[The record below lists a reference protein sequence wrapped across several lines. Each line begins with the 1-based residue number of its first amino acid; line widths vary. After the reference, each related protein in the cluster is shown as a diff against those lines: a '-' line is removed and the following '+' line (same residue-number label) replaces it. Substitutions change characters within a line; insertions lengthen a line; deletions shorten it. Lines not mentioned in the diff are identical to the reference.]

1 MSTRSTIAMVT
12 KRGDIDA
19 IFCHWDG
26 YPEYVGKILDTRY
39 VTEKRV
45 AKLMD
50 MGDLESLGKTLA
62 KCRFHRRDFGCAEE
76 DTRKET
82 HKSLSEA
89 VAAMDAEL
97 GLREYLYLFA
107 DMRWMVRAL
116 DGDGF
121 YRLLDALAVLKP
133 YSNANRRS
141 VCHYHVFDDV
151 MQKHGLRPRQLN
163 APSSLL
169 P

>member
-12 KRGDIDA
+12 PRGDIDA

-26 YPEYVGKILDTRY
+26 YPEYVGSILNARY
-39 VTEKRV
+39 TDERRV

-50 MGDLESLGKTLA
+50 MGDVDHLGKTLA
-62 KCRFHRRDFGCAEE
+62 KCRFYRRDFGDAEE

-89 VAAMDAEL
+89 VAAMTAEL
-97 GLREYLYLFA
+97 GWREYLYLFA
-107 DMRWMVRAL
+107 DKRWMVRAVE
-116 DGDGF
+116 GDGF
-121 YRLLDALAVLKP
+121 YRLQDALAVLKP
-133 YSNANRRS
+133 LRDNRRS
-141 VCHYHVFDDV
+141 SCHCSEFDDI
-151 MQKHGLRPRQLN
+151 MQANGLRPRQFN

-169 P
+169 A

>member
-12 KRGDIDA
+12 SRGDIDA

-26 YPEYVGKILDTRY
+26 YPEYVGKILDARY
-39 VTEKRV
+39 TDERRV
-45 AKLMD
+45 EKLMD

-62 KCRFHRRDFGCAEE
+62 KCRFHRRDFGCSEE
-76 DTRKET
+76 DSRKVT

-107 DMRWMVRAL
+107 DMRWMVHAL

-121 YRLLDALAVLKP
+121 YRLRDALAVLKP
-133 YSNANRRS
+133 LSANRRFH
-141 VCHYHVFDDV
+141 CPCYIFDEV
-151 MQKHGLRPRQLN
+151 MQENGLRPRQFN

>member
-12 KRGDIDA
+12 SRGDIYS

-39 VTEKRV
+39 TDEKRV

-62 KCRFHRRDFGCAEE
+62 KCRFHRRDFGCSEE
-76 DTRKET
+76 DSRKVT
-82 HKSLSEA
+82 HKSLPEA

-107 DMRWMVRAL
+107 DMRWMVHAL

-121 YRLLDALAVLKP
+121 YRLRDALAVLKP
-133 YSNANRRS
+133 LSANRRFH
-141 VCHYHVFDDV
+141 CPCYVFDEV
-151 MQKHGLRPRQLN
+151 MQKHGLRPRQFN
-163 APSSLL
+163 APSLLL